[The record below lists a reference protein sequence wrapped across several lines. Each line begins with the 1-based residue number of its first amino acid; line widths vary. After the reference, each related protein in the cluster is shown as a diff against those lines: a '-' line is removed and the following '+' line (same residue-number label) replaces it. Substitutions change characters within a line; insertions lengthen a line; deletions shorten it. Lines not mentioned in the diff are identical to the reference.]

1 MDMCLLSVGAST
13 PKLLLIVHGP
23 NKPLKRVSKKSV
35 VIRWAVN
42 KKWVSYID
50 IFLGL
55 ITPLS
60 WEQLRRPS
68 AKIWM
73 WNLTGMGC
81 VPNPIFLPLLGIKYL
96 ECMSVFRQGF
106 VQILHGAIVQ
116 SKTVQRS
123 GDGHFT
129 HWTNEVLVT
138 SQGGAM
144 GQQTVKVCLDLQQT
158 VWFCRRV
165 TRLNW
170 VKPKCCS
177 EVIWSAVLMMK
188 YLLLF
193 TTWTKQW
200 LAKNSFINGKC

>member
-106 VQILHGAIVQ
+106 VQILHGAIC
-116 SKTVQRS
+116 T
-123 GDGHFT
+123 
-129 HWTNEVLVT
+129 
-138 SQGGAM
+138 
-144 GQQTVKVCLDLQQT
+144 
-158 VWFCRRV
+158 
-165 TRLNW
+165 
-170 VKPKCCS
+170 
-177 EVIWSAVLMMK
+177 I
-188 YLLLF
+188 
-193 TTWTKQW
+193 
-200 LAKNSFINGKC
+200 KNSPKIRRWTLHTLNKRGFGDITRGSNGSADGEGLSGSPTDSLVLQKSYKAELGQTKVLLRGNLVSGFDDEIFTLIHDLDETMTS